1 MRNHTKWLMV
11 VFALMFGLLL
21 NACDDDDN
29 DDTDSVDQDN
39 GEQVDQD
46 DDDSGQ
52 DDDDDADDPD
62 GPGNGETATF
72 SLQLLHFADVDGAG
86 GVDDVR
92 NFSALVDGFRTEYP
106 DNTLVLSS
114 GDNLIPG
121 PEFFAAGDAAMA
133 DVLVPGNGHAHIAWL
148 NAMGVQA
155 SVVGNHD
162 LDAGVEDF
170 AELISTDGDWPGAQ
184 FPYLSANID
193 FSNAETADL
202 IVEDGQP
209 VQANSVAGSATI
221 EVDGQTIGIVGASV
235 PTLPSITS
243 TGDLVLSP
251 AEFDPNNAEDLD
263 ALAAAIQPAVDALIT
278 QGINKV
284 ILLAHMQQLAIEQAL
299 AQRLEGVDIIVA
311 GGSNTLLAD
320 SNDRLRDG
328 DTAADTYPLR
338 FTSPTEEPVLVVNT
352 DGDFT
357 YLGRL
362 LVEFNDNG
370 VIATDS
376 IDPAISGAYAT
387 DTLSQ
392 PFEPIDAVDAIAD
405 ALEGVLA
412 EKDGNVLGLTDV
424 YLDGRRS
431 QVRTEETN
439 LGNLTADANLWYA
452 QQADPNVQISL
463 KNGGGIRSDIGQAN
477 QPYGS
482 NDPADIEFLPPA
494 ANSSIDKP
502 AGGISQLDLETSLRF
517 NNGLTLLTVTAAE
530 LADIVEHAVAGTAE
544 GATPGQFP
552 QVAGLRFS
560 FDPSQPARDG
570 SDTNAADVN
579 INGDRLRNLAVVDDS
594 GAVIDQVV
602 EDGVVVGDQTRT
614 FRLVILDFIA
624 KCVGAAG
631 ESCGDSYPLNGL
643 SNPNRVDLSDAGV
656 DPGQADFTEA
666 GSEQD
671 ALAEYLR
678 AHFANEPFELAETD
692 PAEDSR
698 IQNLGDRDDQVI
710 ILPQGRVTL
719 QQIGRLLIPG
729 AEFDEG
735 AAEIVAHHPASQR
748 LYVIN
753 ANAGV
758 IEVLDVADPTNIA
771 TTGSQLDPVGDI
783 TEQTMD
789 GVNSVAVS
797 ADLIAA
803 AVEGESVI
811 DNGRVAFYSTADLS
825 FQGSVQ
831 VGPLPDMV
839 AFTPDGNTLLVA
851 NEGEVPED
859 GDDDELRVFS
869 EDVPGSVSVID
880 VSVGVGSATV
890 TELGFADFNAGGSRA
905 DELPD
910 GVRINPNATSV
921 ANDLEPEYVTVASD
935 GSKAYVSLQENN
947 ALAVIDL
954 AGPSI
959 ERIVALGMKDHGMA
973 WNALDP
979 SDDDDTDG
987 GDCVGADCIH
997 IQSWANV
1004 SGLYMPD
1011 GIATYST
1018 GGKTYVVTA
1027 NEGDGRGESTDEC
1040 ALKDH
1045 EGSVLTLDG
1054 AAFAAG
1060 DSDDENLGELTISC
1074 DLIGNGPFGG
1084 DTDGDGDLDKLF
1096 AFGAR
1101 SASIVDEETGVIGD
1115 TGDDFERITAHL
1127 DLFGDAP
1134 FIFNDDNDD
1143 DSPDRD
1149 GRSDAKGPEPEGVVV
1164 GEIDGRSY
1172 AFIGLERVGGI
1183 MVYDVT
1189 NPRLPRFSD
1198 YINNRDFNVDG
1209 SDLEDGVVALD
1220 QAGDWGPEGL
1230 AFIKAEDSPNGEPLL
1245 AVGNEVSG
1253 TTTIY
1258 QINVE

>member
-1 MRNHTKWLMV
+1 
-11 VFALMFGLLL
+11 MFGLLL
-21 NACDDDDN
+21 TACDDDDN

-52 DDDDDADDPD
+52 DDDADDPD
-62 GPGNGETATF
+62 GPDNGETASF
-72 SLQLLHFADVDGAG
+72 LLQLLHFADVDGAG

-92 NFSALVDGFRTEYP
+92 NFSALVDGFRAEYP

-121 PEFFAAGDAAMA
+121 PEFFAAGDDGMSE
-133 DVLVPGNGHAHIAWL
+133 VIEPGNGHAHIAWL

-170 AELISTDGDWPGAQ
+170 AELISADGDWPGAQ

-202 IVEDGQP
+202 LVTDGQP
-209 VQANSVAGSATI
+209 LQANSVAGSATV
-221 EVDGQTIGIVGASV
+221 EVDGQTLGIVGASV

-263 ALAAAIQPAVDALIT
+263 ALAAAIQPVVDALT
-278 QGINKV
+278 AQGINKV
-284 ILLAHMQQLAIEQAL
+284 ILLAHMQQIAIEEAL

-320 SNDRLRDG
+320 NNDRLRDG
-328 DTAADTYPLR
+328 DTAADTYPLS
-338 FTSPTEEPVLVVNT
+338 FTSPADEPVLVVNT

-357 YLGRL
+357 YLGRI
-362 LVEFNDNG
+362 LVEFNENG
-370 VIATDS
+370 VIDTES
-376 IDPAISGAYAT
+376 IDPANSGAYAT
-387 DTLSQ
+387 DMINQS
-392 PFEPIDAVDAIAD
+392 FEPIAEVDAIAD
-405 ALEGVLA
+405 ALEEVLA
-412 EKDGNVLGLTDV
+412 EKDGNVLGLTNV

-452 QQADPNVQISL
+452 QQADADVLISL

-502 AGGISQLDLETSLRF
+502 EGGISQLDLETSLRF

-602 EDGVVVGDQTRT
+602 EDGIVVGDPMRT

-624 KCVGAAG
+624 KCVGAEG

-643 SNPNRVDLSDAGV
+643 SNPDRVDLGDAGV

-698 IQNLGDRDDQVI
+698 IQNLNAQDDSVLA
-710 ILPQGRVTL
+710 LPKGSVTL
-719 QQIGRLLIPG
+719 EVLGRFTDNAIY
-729 AEFDEG
+729 DEG
-735 AAEIVAHHPASQR
+735 AAEIVSFDPNTER
-748 LYVIN
+748 LFVIN
-753 ANAGV
+753 SNAGTIDILDLAEPANPQLIGSIDSAA
-758 IEVLDVADPTNIA
+758 IEAQAEEFTV
-771 TTGSQLDPVGDI
+771 GSF
-783 TEQTMD
+783 
-789 GVNSVAVS
+789 NSVAVKNGLV
-797 ADLIAA
+797 AV
-803 AVEGESVI
+803 AVENAEAQT
-811 DNGRVAFYSTADLS
+811 NGRIVFYQSNAENLTLIGIAES
-825 FQGSVQ
+825 
-831 VGPLPDMV
+831 GPMPDMV
-839 AFTPDGNTLLVA
+839 TFTPDGTKVLAA
-851 NEGEVPED
+851 NEGEPNED
-859 GDDDELRVFS
+859 YTND
-869 EDVPGSVSVID
+869 PAGSVSIID
-880 VSVGVGSATV
+880 LANDLAVSTAT
-890 TELGFADFNAGGSRA
+890 FDAINARVEEARA
-905 DELPD
+905 A
-910 GVRINPNATSV
+910 GVRIYGPDAS
-921 ANDLEPEYVTVASD
+921 AAQDLEPEYIAVSADSSTAWVT
-935 GSKAYVSLQENN
+935 LQENN
-947 ALAVIDL
+947 ALGVIDIENAAVAAVVPL
-954 AGPSI
+954 GVKQHNRAGNGFDAANDGEISI
-959 ERIVALGMKDHGMA
+959 QRHDILGF
-973 WNALDP
+973 
-979 SDDDDTDG
+979 
-987 GDCVGADCIH
+987 
-997 IQSWANV
+997 
-1004 SGLYMPD
+1004 YMPD
-1011 GIATYST
+1011 AIAAY
-1018 GGKTYVVTA
+1018 GPAGQYLITA
-1027 NEGDGRGESTDEC
+1027 NEGDTRDY
-1040 ALKDH
+1040 
-1045 EGSVLTLDG
+1045 DG
-1054 AAFAAG
+1054 FSEEA
-1060 DSDDENLGELTISC
+1060 DLGELDVFQGDPALEGLLSTTA
-1074 DLIGNGPFGG
+1074 GG
-1084 DTDGDGDLDKLF
+1084 DFDGDGATDQL
-1096 AFGAR
+1096 AIGAR
-1101 SASIVDEETGVIGD
+1101 SFSVWDGTSGGLLFD
-1115 TGDDFERITAHL
+1115 SGDDFERITAHL
-1127 DLFGDAP
+1127 DLFGETV
-1134 FIFNDDNDD
+1134 FNFNDDNDE
-1143 DSPDRD
+1143 SERD
-1149 GRSDAKGPEPEGVVV
+1149 GRSDNKGPEPEGVVTGV
-1164 GEIDGRSY
+1164 IEERTY

-1189 NPRLPRFSD
+1189 NPQRPRFSD
-1198 YINNRDFNVDG
+1198 YLNNRDFTVDVG
-1209 SDLEDGVVALD
+1209 EIEAGNLPADA
-1220 QAGDWGPEGL
+1220 AGDLGPEGL
-1230 AFIKAEDSPNGEPLL
+1230 VFISAAESPNGQPLL